1 MMWRYSRYRIGKNTH
16 FSIAKRKGKFSLLR
30 LSFGFYTHSL
40 AMNEKNAMNLIFC
53 DDIIALQMFL
63 ISPLLVNL

>member
-40 AMNEKNAMNLIFC
+40 AMNEKNAMNLF
-53 DDIIALQMFL
+53 FL
-63 ISPLLVNL
+63 